1 MPRAPLL
8 ETSGWTKAG
17 PLHVEPRLRALG
29 LRHGVTTSGL
39 GNMKDAASRRR
50 ALAAAGLS
58 GDALIL
64 KQVHGTG
71 IIDTASVGPGGC
83 APQGSDKGSVEG
95 DGWVC
100 AQKGVTPAVYISDC
114 LPIFIWDLERTA
126 AGVFHAGWRG
136 LAAGMPRAAVRA
148 FGRLGLGPERLAAA
162 VGPHVGACCYRVGP
176 DVAAKFRA
184 GVISAPSPLA
194 GEGRGGGMLDLGA
207 EARLQL
213 EESGLAG
220 ERISVSPACT
230 ACEPSEF
237 FSYRR
242 DKLDRRLLAFITLP
256 EATA

>member
-1 MPRAPLL
+1 
-8 ETSGWTKAG
+8 
-17 PLHVEPRLRALG
+17 
-29 LRHGVTTSGL
+29 
-39 GNMKDAASRRR
+39 
-50 ALAAAGLS
+50 
-58 GDALIL
+58 IL

-71 IIDTASVGPGGC
+71 IVDAAFAGPGC
-83 APQGSDKGSVEG
+83 HAPQGSDKGSVEG

-114 LPIFIWDLERTA
+114 LPIFMWDLEQTA
-126 AGVFHAGWRG
+126 VGVFHAGWRG

-148 FGRLGLGPERLAAA
+148 FGRIGLGPERLAAA

-184 GVISAPSPLA
+184 GVLRD
-194 GEGRGGGMLDLGA
+194 GLLDLGA

-256 EATA
+256 EATV